1 MKIDRFNE
9 FSIDQQTLYV
19 FDFDDTLM
27 VTPRYEDIAMK
38 YLNENLTVKDLL
50 ERALKRIGIDK
61 SQLKIQDKRIFIED
75 PDKKY
80 KEDKDWVRKGRRLYL
95 IQPDEFCYLDESLP
109 KSVKELF
116 NLYNTVKE
124 KCIITA
130 RPESTRNKIQ
140 ETLNKF
146 GFEKPKW
153 GLHMCPNGRI
163 NAGKWKGEKIVE
175 LVKQSGFQNVIFYDD
190 NSKYI
195 RNAKKVVLEKLPNLN
210 FKCIKVN

>member
-1 MKIDRFNE
+1 
-9 FSIDQQTLYV
+9 
-19 FDFDDTLM
+19 M

>member
-1 MKIDRFNE
+1 MVKIDRFNE
-9 FSIDQQTLYV
+9 FNIENGTLYV

-75 PDKKY
+75 PDKNY

-153 GLHMCPNGRI
+153 
-163 NAGKWKGEKIVE
+163 
-175 LVKQSGFQNVIFYDD
+175 
-190 NSKYI
+190 
-195 RNAKKVVLEKLPNLN
+195 
-210 FKCIKVN
+210 